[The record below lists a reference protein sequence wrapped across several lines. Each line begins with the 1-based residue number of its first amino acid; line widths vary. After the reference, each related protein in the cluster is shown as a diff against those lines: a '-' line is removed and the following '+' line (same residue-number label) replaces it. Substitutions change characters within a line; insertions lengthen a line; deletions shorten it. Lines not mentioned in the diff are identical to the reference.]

1 MDADGRNVENGIE
14 ISVVE
19 PKGILEEMSQ
29 ATRLLGVQLPTLE
42 IKIQR
47 PSHRSKIQ
55 KVPAFLREKS
65 NFSRYCSP
73 RMISLGP
80 IHHREQNGDLQLG
93 QQFKYLWAFRYIE
106 QFARTSGRKD
116 TEDAKV
122 FLYGTVTQHLQ
133 ELRNLFSK
141 DVTEGYNNEEL
152 VQMLVVDG
160 CALLYFMCKIDD
172 RDSRP
177 LMLKFDQLWCIWRE
191 IILLE
196 NQLPAKLLNL
206 LTGGSRFQLNRIL
219 FRFLSMCLPKKKQDL
234 VTFSQRY
241 DEDNVPTHLLDYI
254 LSYYTDYILSYYTYE
269 ETVFRP
275 FFNIKKAFRSLFP
288 EADYWHRYKNI
299 GILKKRDVKD
309 LRAAG
314 VLQNLLGSDE
324 DMAKLFNELGHVLP
338 HQHLNDYS
346 YDNKYYKV
354 RCQIDKHCRNKG
366 KTCLAQLRSTYFNT
380 PWSYITFFAAVSVL
394 VLTFLQT
401 LYTIHPRN

>member
-29 ATRLLGVQLPTLE
+29 ATRL
-42 IKIQR
+42 
-47 PSHRSKIQ
+47 
-55 KVPAFLREKS
+55 
-65 NFSRYCSP
+65 YCSP

-269 ETVFRP
+269 GS
-275 FFNIKKAFRSLFP
+275 RSQK
-288 EADYWHRYKNI
+288 E
-299 GILKKRDVKD
+299 DVKD

-338 HQHLNDYS
+338 HKHLNDYS
-346 YDNKYYKV
+346 YHNKYDIV
-354 RCQIDKHCRNKG
+354 RRQIDEHYRNKG
-366 KTCLAQLRSTYFNT
+366 KSWLAQLRSTYFT
-380 PWSYITFFAAVSVL
+380 PWSYVTFFAALSAL

-401 LYTIHPRN
+401 LYTIHPKN

>member
-269 ETVFRP
+269 GS
-275 FFNIKKAFRSLFP
+275 RSQK
-288 EADYWHRYKNI
+288 E
-299 GILKKRDVKD
+299 DVKD

>member
-269 ETVFRP
+269 GSRSQKETFD
-275 FFNIKKAFRSLFP
+275 AS
-288 EADYWHRYKNI
+288 
-299 GILKKRDVKD
+299 RD
-309 LRAAG
+309 
-314 VLQNLLGSDE
+314 
-324 DMAKLFNELGHVLP
+324 
-338 HQHLNDYS
+338 
-346 YDNKYYKV
+346 
-354 RCQIDKHCRNKG
+354 
-366 KTCLAQLRSTYFNT
+366 
-380 PWSYITFFAAVSVL
+380 
-394 VLTFLQT
+394 
-401 LYTIHPRN
+401 

>member
-338 HQHLNDYS
+338 HKHLNDYS
-346 YDNKYYKV
+346 YHNKYDIV
-354 RCQIDKHCRNKG
+354 RRQIDEHYRNKG
-366 KTCLAQLRSTYFNT
+366 KSWLAQLRSTYFT
-380 PWSYITFFAAVSVL
+380 PWSYVTFFAALSAL

-401 LYTIHPRN
+401 LYTIHPKN